1 MSDKN
6 WKLELNEYIR
16 QGEPDK
22 VDRSNAW
29 KTAIGLQ
36 DVDGLKPSE
45 YLIETAKEHIEGK
58 ILQWKDKL
66 LRYYKGDEEDL
77 RNDGQVFTTGASFVV
92 SPSEKKMLIKLF
104 EKEELTYEIVM

>member
-1 MSDKN
+1 MVMEWVFIMANNN

-22 VDRSNAW
+22 VDKSYAW

-58 ILQWKDKL
+58 IRKTEADK
-66 LRYYKGDEEDL
+66 RIYSYYEERTDRDEIEED
-77 RNDGQVFTTGASFVV
+77 T
-92 SPSEKKMLIKLF
+92 
-104 EKEELTYEIVM
+104 KEAVWI